1 VKYQIVVSRAADKFM
16 MRLTPRDYVA
26 LRQAITSLSDEPWGI
41 HTNKVVGSDLWRLRV
56 GRYRVIYFVD
66 DKEKVIYVER
76 IAPRNEKTYKG
87 L

>member
-1 VKYQIVVSRAADKFM
+1 
-16 MRLTPRDYVA
+16 
-26 LRQAITSLSDEPWGI
+26 
-41 HTNKVVGSDLWRLRV
+41 LRV